1 MMICTLTPNPSV
13 DYHMDLSKTGF
24 VPGRINRS
32 AKEELFPGGKGLN
45 VSVILSEL
53 GIPSTAWGFSAG
65 KVGAL
70 LEALAEERG
79 VSCDLIRLPKGET
92 RINVKLDGE
101 IESAVNGSGPG
112 IGPESLKKLL
122 DRVRGLTASDT
133 LILSGNLPSENGSLY
148 EKICREA
155 AAAGV
160 RLIVD
165 AEGDDLR
172 TALRFGPFLVKPN
185 EEELLSLYGS
195 TDHSDDNLVR
205 LLERC
210 ISDGAKSALVT
221 LGERG
226 ALYLTPEGE
235 LYRAAVKGSRSIV
248 STVGAGDST
257 VAGLVAGLMRYPDS
271 PGEVLRL
278 ACGAG
283 TATAMCRWL
292 ASGKEIEEAVSFVES
307 RKI

>member
-1 MMICTLTPNPSV
+1 MICTLTPNPSV
-13 DYHMDLSKTGF
+13 DYHMDMSKTGF

-32 AKEELFPGGKGLN
+32 SKEELFPGGKGLN

-65 KVGAL
+65 KVGTL
-70 LEALAEERG
+70 LEALAAERG
-79 VSCDLIRLPKGET
+79 VSCDLIRLPEGET

-101 IESAVNGSGPG
+101 PESAVNGSGPR
-112 IGPESLKKLL
+112 IGQGPLEELL

-133 LILSGNLPSENGSLY
+133 LILSGNLPSGNGSLY

-160 RLIVD
+160 RLIAD
-165 AEGDDLR
+165 AEGEDLR

-195 TDHSDDNLVR
+195 ADHSDDNLVR

-210 ISDGAKSALVT
+210 VSDGAKSALVT
-221 LGERG
+221 LGARG

-235 LYRAAVKGSRSIV
+235 LYRAVINGSPEMV

-257 VAGLVAGLMRYPDS
+257 VAGFVAGLTRYPDS
-271 PGEVLRL
+271 PGEALRL
-278 ACGAG
+278 SCGAG
-283 TATAMCRWL
+283 TATALCRWL
-292 ASGKEIEEAVSFVES
+292 ASAEEIEEAASLVEV
-307 RKI
+307 RRI